1 MTFKLAGALT
11 AVIAGV
17 GLLFFSQPSL
27 DDRLERDLERLNA
40 KLNARQVQIDPAE
53 LLDIIND
60 NNIAVRVLDVRDEA
74 DFNLFH
80 IIDSTRITIGQIYDP
95 VWVKSLPQSSV
106 IVLVSNDETRAGQ
119 AWKLLTV
126 QKVPNLYLL
135 AGGTN
140 AWIDIFDSN
149 AKPST
154 DPVAEDAIRYIFSA
168 ALGDRHPAANPDP
181 HKAARRKYK
190 KIVKN
195 IGGKVRKGGGC
206 G

>member
-1 MTFKLAGALT
+1 MNLKLAGALT
-11 AVIAGV
+11 AIIAGA

-27 DDRLERDLERLNA
+27 DDRLEQELERLNE

-53 LLDIIND
+53 LLDVIND

-80 IIDSTRITIGQIYDP
+80 IIDSKRISIGQIYDP
-95 VWVKSLPQSSV
+95 VWVKSLPPRSV
-106 IVLVSNDETRAGQ
+106 IVLVSNDEAGANQ
-119 AWKLLTV
+119 AWKLLAV
-126 QKVPNLYLL
+126 QKVPNLYIL
-135 AGGTN
+135 AGGIN
-140 AWIDIFDSN
+140 AWIEVFDSN
-149 AKPST
+149 AKQST
-154 DPVAEDAIRYIFSA
+154 DPVAEDAIRFKFSA

-181 HKAARRKYK
+181 HKIAKRKYK